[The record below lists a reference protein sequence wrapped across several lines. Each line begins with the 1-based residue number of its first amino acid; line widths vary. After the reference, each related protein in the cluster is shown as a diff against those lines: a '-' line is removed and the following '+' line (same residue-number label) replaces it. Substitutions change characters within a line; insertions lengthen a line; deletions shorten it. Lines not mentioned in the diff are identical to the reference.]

1 MKKIENINKIVL
13 LNNVCL
19 NRDIHNKKFYK
30 FITIETNND
39 VYICDLT
46 NGIDYSN
53 ISREDKNIALLI
65 DLTEIYALYNY
76 NESSYQSEIEFENIE
91 SIILHIKA
99 TLKNEFNGSIL
110 KRKVD
115 IIEFKDKNDNKFFLL
130 PKASELYMRNKIY
143 GIKDS
148 KKKIPLFIKDEKIDL
163 DMKIIDKYVVS
174 VQNLKLK

>member
-19 NRDIHNKKFYK
+19 NKDIHNKKFYK

-53 ISREDKNIALLI
+53 ISREDKNIALFI

-99 TLKNEFNGSIL
+99 TLKNEFNGLIL

-143 GIKDS
+143 GIIDGKKEIIIFDKD
-148 KKKIPLFIKDEKIDL
+148 KKIDFDIKIF
-163 DMKIIDKYVVS
+163 DKYVAS
-174 VQNLKLK
+174 VENLIER